1 MRVQPPLA
9 QGRSADTSIAG
20 RRTWARRLLF
30 PLLVLALAFAAW
42 PYVTV
47 WRLDRALA
55 AGDPARLAGL
65 VDLDA
70 VRGEIR
76 RKINKDS
83 TSAIDRISDGFI
95 DWLAQG
101 IRRDG
106 TDALDRLV
114 TLEWVRERL
123 LSKSPPGEGLLPAVS
138 GGFFDGPLEFSFRLG
153 TPGADPVFVRMGL
166 GQLGWRVTALW
177 Y

>member
-1 MRVQPPLA
+1 MKVQAPLT
-9 QGRSADTSIAG
+9 QGRAADTSVAG
-20 RRTWARRLLF
+20 RRTRARRLLI
-30 PLLVLALAFAAW
+30 PLLVLALAYIAW
-42 PYVTV
+42 PYVTI

-55 AGDPARLAGL
+55 AGGPASLTGL

-101 IRRDG
+101 IRSDG

-114 TLEWVRERL
+114 TLEWVQDRL
-123 LSKSPPGEGLLPAVS
+123 LSKSTPSGGLLPAVS
-138 GGFFDGPLEFSFRLG
+138 RALFDAPLDFSIRLG
-153 TPGADPVFVRMGL
+153 TPGAEPVFVRMRL
-166 GQLGWRVTALW
+166 GQLGWRVTAL
-177 Y
+177 YY